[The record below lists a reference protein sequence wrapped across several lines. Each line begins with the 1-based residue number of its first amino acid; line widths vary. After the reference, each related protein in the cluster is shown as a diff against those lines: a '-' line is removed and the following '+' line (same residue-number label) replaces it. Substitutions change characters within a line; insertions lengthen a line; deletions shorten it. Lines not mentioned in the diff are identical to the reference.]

1 MAEKQVIAVR
11 QNARLQAGKTASTL
25 SGSSGGRQSQLVSEV
40 PEDEM
45 ITFSAAQN
53 TAQTSTP
60 FSAVPNGVLGAAA
73 GGSVPRSGSFSG
85 IIRSSGSFSRGSR
98 NNTASGII
106 RSGSLS
112 VNHSGSPALASLLA
126 TTSSQLSQS
135 SKDLGG
141 VGGDH
146 HGFLLST
153 SPSGSSS
160 TAFSTGH
167 YNYKDL
173 AVRQR
178 LITEFA
184 TKVAEITCALSTLHS
199 NVSKK
204 ISILFAQLNNSVPH
218 LYFFDVAAFKEAQAV
233 AKDSGSG
240 QTNMD
245 EVAASVGRSEY
256 VANILRKVS
265 LMQFFSLF
273 LIFCFTFPTSS
284 TTRCACTTVT
294 WWFSRS
300 PFTSTSAQ
308 WSASV
313 RSRLVLEPPGR

>member
-1 MAEKQVIAVR
+1 MIAVR

-25 SGSSGGRQSQLVSEV
+25 SGSGRQSQLVSEV

-45 ITFSAAQN
+45 ITFSAAQ
-53 TAQTSTP
+53 TISAQTTSSTP

-73 GGSVPRSGSFSG
+73 GGGVPRSGSFSG

-98 NNTASGII
+98 NSNNTASGII

-126 TTSSQLSQS
+126 TTNSQLSQS

-141 VGGDH
+141 AGGDH

-153 SPSGSSS
+153 SPLGSSS
-160 TAFSTGH
+160 TAFSGH

-204 ISILFAQLNNSVPH
+204 ISILFALLNNSVPH
-218 LYFFDVAAFKEAQAV
+218 LYFFDVAAFKEAQTV

-265 LMQFFSLF
+265 LMQFLSLF
-273 LIFCFTFPTSS
+273 LIFAFLTSS

-294 WWFSRS
+294 W
-300 PFTSTSAQ
+300 
-308 WSASV
+308 
-313 RSRLVLEPPGR
+313 

>member
-25 SGSSGGRQSQLVSEV
+25 NSSSGRQTQLVSEV

-53 TAQTSTP
+53 TAQTSSTP

-98 NNTASGII
+98 NNNSNNTASGII

-126 TTSSQLSQS
+126 TTNSQLSQS

-141 VGGDH
+141 GGDH
-146 HGFLLST
+146 HSFLLST

-233 AKDSGSG
+233 AKDSGAQSD
-240 QTNMD
+240 MD

-265 LMQFFSLF
+265 F
-273 LIFCFTFPTSS
+273 
-284 TTRCACTTVT
+284 
-294 WWFSRS
+294 
-300 PFTSTSAQ
+300 
-308 WSASV
+308 
-313 RSRLVLEPPGR
+313 

>member
-25 SGSSGGRQSQLVSEV
+25 SGSGRQTQLVSEL

-53 TAQTSTP
+53 TAQTSSTP

-98 NNTASGII
+98 NNNNNNTASGII

-126 TTSSQLSQS
+126 TTNSQLSQS
-135 SKDLGG
+135 SKDLAGG
-141 VGGDH
+141 GGDH

-153 SPSGSSS
+153 SPSGSTTSS
-160 TAFSTGH
+160 YGH

-233 AKDSGSG
+233 AKESGAQSD
-240 QTNMD
+240 MD

-265 LMQFFSLF
+265 F
-273 LIFCFTFPTSS
+273 
-284 TTRCACTTVT
+284 
-294 WWFSRS
+294 
-300 PFTSTSAQ
+300 
-308 WSASV
+308 
-313 RSRLVLEPPGR
+313 

>member
-1 MAEKQVIAVR
+1 MIAVR

-25 SGSSGGRQSQLVSEV
+25 SGSGRQSQLVSEL

-53 TAQTSTP
+53 TAQTSSTP

-73 GGSVPRSGSFSG
+73 AGSVPRSGSFSG

-98 NNTASGII
+98 NNNNNNTASGII

-126 TTSSQLSQS
+126 TTNSQLSQS

-141 VGGDH
+141 GGDH
-146 HGFLLST
+146 HSFLLST

-233 AKDSGSG
+233 AKESGAQSD
-240 QTNMD
+240 MD

-265 LMQFFSLF
+265 F
-273 LIFCFTFPTSS
+273 
-284 TTRCACTTVT
+284 
-294 WWFSRS
+294 
-300 PFTSTSAQ
+300 
-308 WSASV
+308 
-313 RSRLVLEPPGR
+313 